1 MHDTSQLGL
10 GSRNHIFLRH
20 IDEYAPITA
29 RTVSVSDFNTDLILQ
44 KHALFPSTVRL
55 AYCILH
61 RVHTGQEK
69 KWLGFSHLS

>member
-44 KHALFPSTVRL
+44 KHALFLSTQ
-55 AYCILH
+55 YSTISILYI
-61 RVHTGQEK
+61 V
-69 KWLGFSHLS
+69 